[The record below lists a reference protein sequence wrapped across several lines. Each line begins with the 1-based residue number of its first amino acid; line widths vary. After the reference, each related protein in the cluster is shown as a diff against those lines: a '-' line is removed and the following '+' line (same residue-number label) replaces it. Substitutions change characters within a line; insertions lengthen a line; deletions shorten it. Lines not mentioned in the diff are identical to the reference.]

1 MSGLITDFQETVARA
16 FFDMPESKG
25 FLLAG
30 GAALIALGAVERTT
44 DDLDFF
50 AARGEADVP
59 EAKAAF
65 VALCVERGWAVEH
78 LRDNHEFVRL
88 RVFGVEDK
96 VEVDIG
102 IDASLVLPPTVT
114 FLGPTIGLEENAGRK
129 TLALF
134 GRYMPRDFVDV
145 YSLVTRF
152 GKDRLLDLAA
162 ERDLGFDLW
171 VFAQALHEVGG
182 IDPEEF
188 PIASERRD
196 EMIAFFNEWAE
207 ELRVRSQ
214 S

>member
-1 MSGLITDFQETVARA
+1 VSGLITDFQEAVARA

-65 VALCVERGWAVEH
+65 VALCVERGWAVDH
-78 LRDNHEFVRL
+78 LRDSHEFVRL
-88 RVFGVEDK
+88 RVLGVEDK

-145 YSLVTRF
+145 YSLVPRF
-152 GKDRLLDLAA
+152 GKERLLELAA
-162 ERDLGFDLW
+162 ERDYGFDLW
-171 VFAQALHEVGG
+171 VFAQALHEVGR

-207 ELRVRSQ
+207 EVRAQSQ

>member
-1 MSGLITDFQETVARA
+1 MGVLITDFQATVARA

-30 GAALIALGAVERTT
+30 GAALIALGVVDRTT

-65 VALCVERGWAVEH
+65 IALCAKRGWAVEI
-78 LRDNHEFVRL
+78 LRDSHEFARL
-88 RVFGVEDK
+88 RVVSAADK

-102 IDASLVLPPTVT
+102 IDASLLLAPTVT
-114 FLGPTIGLEENAGRK
+114 FLGPTVGLEENAGRK

-134 GRYMPRDFVDV
+134 GRYLPRDFVDV
-145 YSLVTRF
+145 YGLVARF
-152 GKDRLLDLAA
+152 GKERLLHLAA
-162 ERDLGFDLW
+162 ERDLGFDVW
-171 VFAQALHEVGG
+171 VFAQAMHEIGR

-207 ELRVRSQ
+207 ELRAQSQ

>member
-1 MSGLITDFQETVARA
+1 MLITDFQATVARA
-16 FFDMPESKG
+16 FFDMPESNG

-30 GAALIALGAVERTT
+30 GAALIALGAVDRTT

-59 EAKAAF
+59 KAKSAF
-65 VALCVERGWAVEH
+65 IALCAEHGWAVEI
-78 LRDNHEFVRL
+78 LRDNDEFARL
-88 RVFGVEDK
+88 RVFGTDDK

-114 FLGPTIGLEENAGRK
+114 FLGPTVGLEESAGRK

-145 YSLVTRF
+145 YSLITRF
-152 GKDRLLDLAA
+152 GKERLLDLAG

-171 VFAQALHEVGG
+171 VFAQALHEVGR

-196 EMIAFFNEWAE
+196 AMIAFFNEWAE
-207 ELRVRSQ
+207 ELRAQVQ